1 MCILIRKYTICGNTL
16 FCLINRL
23 KQWGKYI
30 LILCVRLTLEI
41 VPIDWIID
49 DRSCDKVLCCLIEN
63 AANPLLKLCEN
74 KHLYRYA
81 HAMIILKQ
89 PENLNDC
96 QNDNKK
102 E

>member
-1 MCILIRKYTICGNTL
+1 MYLNKEIHYLWKYTILSYQQAKT
-16 FCLINRL
+16 
-23 KQWGKYI
+23 GKYI

-49 DRSCDKVLCCLIEN
+49 DRSCDRVLCCLIEN